1 MNKVSVLGLRDKRR
15 KATNIL
21 ALSGLYLIALIAIAP
36 LFIIFS
42 YVVLRGMEHLNFAFF
57 FELPK
62 GAGELGG
69 GMANAIGGS
78 LVLVL
83 TASLFGIPWGI
94 AAGIYL
100 NEYKSGYTTKILRFV
115 TDLLASIPSIVIG
128 IFAYAVVVA
137 PLKAYSALAGSFAL
151 FIIMIPIIARTT
163 EEILKLMPQHVREAG
178 LALGLPRWKV
188 ILRIVLPGC
197 LGGVTTGIMLAI
209 ARISGETAPLLFTAF
224 SNDYGFRGL
233 TQPVASLPVQIY
245 NYAASNDDVWR
256 AKAWTA
262 ALVLVSIVFLVNLF
276 TRLILKSQGRD
287 T

>member
-1 MNKVSVLGLRDKRR
+1 MNQVRVLGLRDKRR
-15 KATNIL
+15 KATNIF
-21 ALSGLYLIALIAIAP
+21 ALSALYLIALMAIAP
-36 LFIIFS
+36 LFLVFS
-42 YVVLRGMEHLNFAFF
+42 YVVYRGLDHLNLAFF

-62 GAGELGG
+62 GAGEQGG
-69 GMANAIGGS
+69 GMANALAGS
-78 LVLVL
+78 FILIL
-83 TASLFGIPWGI
+83 TSSLFGIPWGI

-100 NEYKSGYTTKILRFV
+100 SEYKSGYTTKILRFV
-115 TDLLASIPSIVIG
+115 TDLLTSIPSIVIG

-137 PLKAYSALAGSFAL
+137 PFKAYSALAGSFAL
-151 FIIMIPIIARTT
+151 FIIMIPIVARTT

-188 ILRIVLPGC
+188 ILRIVLPGS
-197 LGGVTTGIMLAI
+197 LSGVTTGVMLAI

-224 SNDYGFRGL
+224 SNDYGFRGF
-233 TQPVASLPVQIY
+233 TKPVASLPVQIY

-262 ALVLVSIVFLVNLF
+262 ALVLVSIVFLFNLI
-276 TRLILKSQGRD
+276 TRLVLKSQGGD

>member
-1 MNKVSVLGLRDKRR
+1 MNRRVLGLRDRRR
-15 KATNIL
+15 KITNIL
-21 ALSGLYLIALIAIAP
+21 ALGGLYVVALVAIAP

-42 YVVLRGMEHLNFAFF
+42 YVVYRGYDNLNLSFF
-57 FELPK
+57 IELPK
-62 GAGELGG
+62 GAGEAGG
-69 GMANAIGGS
+69 GMSNALIGS
-78 LVLVL
+78 FVLVS
-83 TASLFGIPWGI
+83 TACIFGIPWGI

-100 NEYKSGYTTKILRFV
+100 AEYKTGLTSKILRFV
-115 TDLLASIPSIVIG
+115 TDLLTSVPSIVIG

-151 FIIMIPIIARTT
+151 FIIMIPIVARTT

-197 LGGVTTGIMLAI
+197 MGGVTTGVMLAV

-224 SNDYGFRGL
+224 SNDYGFRGI
-233 TQPVASLPVQIY
+233 TKPVASLPVQIY

-256 AKAWTA
+256 AKAWTG
-262 ALVLVSIVFLVNLF
+262 ALVLVSIVFIVNLF
-276 TRLILKSQGRD
+276 ARLILKMRRS
-287 T
+287 

>member
-1 MNKVSVLGLRDKRR
+1 MNELKVLRVIDKRR
-15 KATNIL
+15 KLKNIF
-21 ALSGLYLIALIAIAP
+21 ALSALYLIALIAIAP
-36 LFIIFS
+36 LFLIFS
-42 YVVLRGMEHLNFAFF
+42 YVIYRGVEHLNFAFF

-83 TASLFGIPWGI
+83 TSSLLGVPWGI

-100 NEYKSGYTTKILRFV
+100 SEYKSGYTTKILRFV
-115 TDLLASIPSIVIG
+115 TDLLTSIPSIVIG

-137 PLKAYSALAGSFAL
+137 PFKAYSALAGSFAL
-151 FIIMIPIIARTT
+151 FVIMIPIVARTT

-197 LGGVTTGIMLAI
+197 IGGVTTGVMLAI

-224 SNDYGFRGL
+224 SNDFGFRGM
-233 TQPVASLPVQIY
+233 TQPIASLPVQIY

-262 ALVLVSIVFLVNLF
+262 ALVLVSIVFLFNLF
-276 TRLILKSQGRD
+276 TRTILKSQGGD

>member
-1 MNKVSVLGLRDKRR
+1 MKPIQGIGRGDRR
-15 KATNIL
+15 RRLKNVL
-21 ALSGLYLIALIAIAP
+21 ALGSLHLIALIAVAP
-36 LFIIFS
+36 LFFIFS
-42 YVVLRGMEHLNFAFF
+42 YVIYRGVPNLNFDFF
-57 FELPK
+57 TQLPK
-62 GAGELGG
+62 PAGEVGG

-78 LVLVL
+78 LVLVGV
-83 TASLFGIPWGI
+83 ASLFGIPWGI

-100 NEYKSGYTTKILRFV
+100 SEYKLGFTTKALRFV
-115 TDLLASIPSIVIG
+115 TDLLTSVPSIVIG

-151 FIIMIPIIARTT
+151 FIIMIPIVARTT

-197 LGGVTTGIMLAI
+197 LSGLTTGVMLAI

-224 SNDYGFRGL
+224 SNDFGFRGL

-245 NYAASNDDVWR
+245 NYASSNDELWR
-256 AKAWTA
+256 AKAWTG
-262 ALVLVSIVFLVNLF
+262 ALVLVMIVFLVNLL
-276 TRLILKSQGRD
+276 TRIIMKSQSSRS
-287 T
+287 

>member
-1 MNKVSVLGLRDKRR
+1 MNELKVLRVIDKRR
-15 KATNIL
+15 KLKNIF
-21 ALSGLYLIALIAIAP
+21 ALSALYLIALIAIAP
-36 LFIIFS
+36 LFLIFS
-42 YVVLRGMEHLNFAFF
+42 YVIYRGVEHLNFAFF

-83 TASLFGIPWGI
+83 TSSLLGVPWGI

-100 NEYKSGYTTKILRFV
+100 SEYKSGYTTKILRFV
-115 TDLLASIPSIVIG
+115 TDLLTSIPSIVIG
-128 IFAYAVVVA
+128 IFAYAAVVA
-137 PLKAYSALAGSFAL
+137 PFKAYSALAGSFAL
-151 FIIMIPIIARTT
+151 FVIMIPIIARTT

-197 LGGVTTGIMLAI
+197 IGGVTTGVMLAI

-224 SNDYGFRGL
+224 SNDFGFRGM
-233 TQPVASLPVQIY
+233 TQTSLHY
-245 NYAASNDDVWR
+245 
-256 AKAWTA
+256 
-262 ALVLVSIVFLVNLF
+262 
-276 TRLILKSQGRD
+276 LIKE
-287 T
+287 